1 MKPAQPTRN
10 EDKRLHALHDL
21 GILDTGRED
30 RFERIVRVAAYVSE
44 CPVVAIS
51 LVDEDRQWFKAKRG
65 LAVNQTG
72 RSESIC
78 GHAIHQLEPFIIE
91 DTLNDRRFD
100 DNPLVTG
107 PPYIRFYAGF
117 PFSLDSEHLLGTL
130 CVIDHQPRK
139 LTEACQRAL
148 LDLASI
154 VEHELVMTQQ
164 NVIDSLTG
172 IFNRR
177 GFYREITNYLTDDVV
192 IESQHTLLHFDV
204 RQLQE
209 VNHRYGKYAGDKVL
223 IEFAACLTD
232 VFDDVGWIGRLE
244 GCEFA
249 VLLIQQDVDAVEAQV
264 DRFYLR
270 LCRRLSLDR
279 YPFVYS
285 VGLAHFTQIDETVTL
300 ETMLLDATSNM
311 RHYPVPTEYQGIG

>member
-1 MKPAQPTRN
+1 MEPAQPTRH
-10 EDKRLHALHDL
+10 EDKRLHALYDL

-30 RFERIVRVAAYVSE
+30 RFERIVRVAAYVSD

-51 LVDEDRQWFKAKRG
+51 LVDEVRQWFKAKRG

-107 PPYIRFYAGF
+107 PPNIRFYAGF

-130 CVIDHQPRK
+130 CVIDHKPRQ
-139 LTEACQRAL
+139 LTDACERAL
-148 LDLASI
+148 SDLARI

-164 NVIDSLTG
+164 NVIDPLTSV
-172 IFNRR
+172 FNRR
-177 GFYREITNYLTDDVV
+177 GFYREVTSYLTDEMV
-192 IESQHTLLHFDV
+192 IEDQHTLLHFDV
-204 RQLQE
+204 RQLQGI
-209 VNHRYGKYAGDKVL
+209 NRHYGKHAGDGVL
-223 IEFAACLTD
+223 RAFAACLRD
-232 VFDDVGWIGRLE
+232 VFDDTGWIGRLE

-249 VLLIQQDVDAVEAQV
+249 VLLIQQDVDAVEAQL

-270 LCRRLSLDR
+270 LCRRLSSER

-300 ETMLLDATSNM
+300 ETMLLDAMNDT
-311 RHYPVPTEYQGIG
+311 RTYPVPSETRDIG